1 MGAAVTM
8 DEGGLE
14 AVGATVAIG
23 GDDGSIFVPPS
34 RQFFVDRPFMFFVFD
49 TETRFVLF
57 SGRVLEIQ
65 P

>member
-1 MGAAVTM
+1 
-8 DEGGLE
+8 
-14 AVGATVAIG
+14 
-23 GDDGSIFVPPS
+23 VPPS